1 MGTIKDNYI
10 ENTKKVMKDIVI
22 YGAGGFGREIACLLR
37 LINEKSEEWNLIGFL
52 DDNEKLWGTKNEYGE
67 VLGGADWL
75 NKYVKDL
82 ACAIAVG
89 NPNAVQ
95 AIVGKIKNP
104 NVSFPNLYA
113 PSVTFLDKV
122 NLHIGQGNIICTNCF
137 ISCNVTIGNFNLFN
151 GYIPIGHDAVIGDC
165 NVVMP
170 SCNISGGVVIGDGNF
185 LGVQSVVLQYIKIG
199 NNTRIG
205 ANSVIMRKTKDG
217 YLYMG
222 NPAKR
227 MSL

>member
-1 MGTIKDNYI
+1 MEIISK
-10 ENTKKVMKDIVI
+10 EMKDIVI

-37 LINEKSEEWNLIGFL
+37 LINEKENQWNLIGFL
-52 DDNEKLWGTKNEYGE
+52 DDNEAIWGTKNEYGT
-67 VLGGADWL
+67 VLGGSDWL
-75 NKYVKDL
+75 NKYEKEL

-89 NPNAVQ
+89 SPNAVQ
-95 AIVGKIKNP
+95 AIVGKIHNSK
-104 NVSFPNLYA
+104 VSFPNLYA
-113 PSVTFLDKV
+113 PTVTFLDKES
-122 NLHIGQGNIICTNCF
+122 LKIGKGNIFCTNCF
-137 ISCNVTIGNFNLFN
+137 VSCNVTVGNFNLFN

-170 SCNISGGVVIGDGNF
+170 SVNISGAVVMGNANF
-185 LGVQSVVLQYIKIG
+185 LGVQSVVLQGIKIG

-217 YLYMG
+217 FLYIG

-227 MSL
+227 VEL

>member
-1 MGTIKDNYI
+1 
-10 ENTKKVMKDIVI
+10 MKDIVI

-37 LINEKSEEWNLIGFL
+37 LINEKEDQWNLIGFL
-52 DDNEKLWGTKNEYGE
+52 DDNEAIWGTKNEYGT
-67 VLGGADWL
+67 VLGGSEWL
-75 NKYVKDL
+75 NNYEKEL

-89 NPNAVQ
+89 SPYAVQ
-95 AIVGKIKNP
+95 AIVGKIHNP
-104 NVSFPNLYA
+104 KVTFPNLYA
-113 PSVTFLDKV
+113 PTVTFLDKDS
-122 NLHIGQGNIICTNCF
+122 LQIGQGNIFCSNCF
-137 ISCNVTIGNFNLFN
+137 ISCNVKVGNFNLFN
-151 GYIPIGHDAVIGDC
+151 GYIPIGHDAVIGDY

-170 SCNISGGVVIGDGNF
+170 SCNISGGVTLGECNF
-185 LGVQSVVLQYIKIG
+185 LGVQSVVLQYVKIG

-227 MSL
+227 TSL

>member
-1 MGTIKDNYI
+1 
-10 ENTKKVMKDIVI
+10 MKDIVI

-37 LINEKSEEWNLIGFL
+37 LINEKNEEWNLIGFL
-52 DDNEKLWGTKNEYGE
+52 DDNEKLWRTRNEYGE

-75 NKYVKDL
+75 NEYDKVL

-95 AIVGKIKNP
+95 AIVGKIKNS

-113 PSVTFLDKV
+113 PTVTFLDKD

-170 SCNISGGVVIGDGNF
+170 SCNISGGVVIGNGNF

-205 ANSVIMRKTKDG
+205 ANSVVMRKTKDG
-217 YLYMG
+217 YLYIG

-227 MSL
+227 IDL

>member
-1 MGTIKDNYI
+1 
-10 ENTKKVMKDIVI
+10 MKDIVI

-37 LINEKSEEWNLIGFL
+37 LINEKENQWNLIGFL
-52 DDNEKLWGTKNEYGE
+52 DDNEAIWRTKNEYGT
-67 VLGGADWL
+67 VLGGSDWL
-75 NKYVKDL
+75 NKYEKEL

-89 NPNAVQ
+89 SPNAVQ
-95 AIVGKIKNP
+95 AIVGKIHNP
-104 NVSFPNLYA
+104 KVSFPNLYA
-113 PSVTFLDKV
+113 PTVTFLDKES
-122 NLHIGQGNIICTNCF
+122 LKIGKGNIFCTNCF
-137 ISCNVTIGNFNLFN
+137 VSCNVTVGNFNLFN

-170 SCNISGGVVIGDGNF
+170 SVNISGAVVMGNANF
-185 LGVQSVVLQYIKIG
+185 LGVQSVVLQGIKIG

-217 YLYMG
+217 FLYIG

-227 MSL
+227 IEL

>member
-1 MGTIKDNYI
+1 
-10 ENTKKVMKDIVI
+10 MKDIVI

-37 LINEKSEEWNLIGFL
+37 LINDKSEEWNLIGFL
-52 DDNEKLWGTKNEYGE
+52 DDDEKLWGTKNEYGT
-67 VLGGADWL
+67 VLGGSDWL
-75 NKYVKDL
+75 NKYANEL

-89 NPNAVQ
+89 NPSSVQ
-95 AIVGKIKNP
+95 KIVGEIDNSKI
-104 NVSFPNLYA
+104 SFPNLYA
-113 PSVTFLDKV
+113 PSVTFLDKG

-170 SCNISGGVVIGDGNF
+170 SCNISGGVVIGNGNF

>member
-1 MGTIKDNYI
+1 
-10 ENTKKVMKDIVI
+10 MKDIAI
-22 YGAGGFGREIACLLR
+22 YGAGGFGREIACLLN
-37 LINEKSEEWNLIGFL
+37 LINEKTPEWNMIGFL
-52 DDNEKLWGTKNEYGE
+52 DDDESIWGSKNKYGE

-75 NKYVKDL
+75 NQYDKPL
-82 ACAIAVG
+82 AVAIAVG
-89 NPNAVQ
+89 NPTAVQ
-95 AIVGKIKNP
+95 AITSKINNP
-104 NVSFPNLYA
+104 NVDYPNLYA
-113 PSVTFLDKV
+113 PSVTFLDKES
-122 NLHIGQGNIICTNCF
+122 LQIGNGNIFCTNCF

-170 SCNISGGVVIGDGNF
+170 SCNISGGVVIGNGNF

-217 YLYMG
+217 YLYIG

-227 MSL
+227 VDL

>member
-1 MGTIKDNYI
+1 
-10 ENTKKVMKDIVI
+10 MKDIVI

-37 LINEKSEEWNLIGFL
+37 LINEKENQWNLIGFL
-52 DDNEKLWGTKNEYGE
+52 DDNETIWGTKNEYGT
-67 VLGGADWL
+67 VLGDSEWL
-75 NKYVKDL
+75 NKCDKEL

-95 AIVGKIKNP
+95 AIVGKINSPK
-104 NVSFPNLYA
+104 VSFPNLFA
-113 PSVTFLDKV
+113 PTVTFLDKDS
-122 NLHIGQGNIICTNCF
+122 LQIGQGNIFCSNCF
-137 ISCNVTIGNFNLFN
+137 ISCNVKVGNFNLFN
-151 GYIPIGHDAVIGDC
+151 GYIPIGHDAVIGDY

-170 SCNISGGVVIGDGNF
+170 ACNISGGVTLGECNF
-185 LGVQSVVLQYIKIG
+185 LGVQSVVLQYVKIG

-217 YLYMG
+217 FLYMG

-227 MSL
+227 VDL

>member
-1 MGTIKDNYI
+1 
-10 ENTKKVMKDIVI
+10 MKDIVI

-37 LINEKSEEWNLIGFL
+37 LINEKENQWNLIGFL
-52 DDNEKLWGTKNEYGE
+52 DDNETIWGTKNEYGT
-67 VLGGADWL
+67 VLGDSEWL
-75 NKYVKDL
+75 NKCDKEL

-95 AIVGKIKNP
+95 AIVGKINSPK
-104 NVSFPNLYA
+104 VSFPNLFA
-113 PSVTFLDKV
+113 PTVTFLDKDS
-122 NLHIGQGNIICTNCF
+122 LQIGQGNIFCSNCF
-137 ISCNVTIGNFNLFN
+137 ISCNVKVGNFNLFN
-151 GYIPIGHDAVIGDC
+151 GYIPIGHDAVIGDY

-170 SCNISGGVVIGDGNF
+170 SCNISGGVTLGECNF
-185 LGVQSVVLQYIKIG
+185 LGVQSVVLQYVKIG

-217 YLYMG
+217 FLYMG

-227 MSL
+227 VDL